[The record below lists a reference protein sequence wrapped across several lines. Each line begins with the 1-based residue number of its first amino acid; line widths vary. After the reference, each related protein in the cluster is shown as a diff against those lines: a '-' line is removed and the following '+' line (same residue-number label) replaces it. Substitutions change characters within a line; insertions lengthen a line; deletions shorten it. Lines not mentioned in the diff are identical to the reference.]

1 MFAIVKW
8 VTTNFGEISRA
19 IFVTIRALL
28 YKPPLCK
35 IFARE
40 TRGISFMFLGAWYKE
55 CLLKDQRYFKPFMFI
70 ETYFNLISQKSKVC
84 CKSLLSYDHL
94 PSYVLPLVDIVKDIP
109 LFLYKGKYAQL
120 CQNFVQWRKKW
131 CHYSLIPCY

>member
-1 MFAIVKW
+1 

-55 CLLKDQRYFKPFMFI
+55 CLLKNQRYFKQFIFI
-70 ETYFNLISQKSKVC
+70 EI
-84 CKSLLSYDHL
+84 
-94 PSYVLPLVDIVKDIP
+94 
-109 LFLYKGKYAQL
+109 
-120 CQNFVQWRKKW
+120 
-131 CHYSLIPCY
+131 